1 MVDFAR
7 VKWILDNAITTWQ
20 NDPNNE
26 NPADL
31 SGHGASFSW
40 ATREALLAAVGH
52 GVKLIQ
58 VKGKG
63 QGSKAN
69 LVIDLRTGINGQN
82 RMPRGGPFVPE
93 PQIKEIEDWI
103 EADCLP

>member
-1 MVDFAR
+1 MVNFAR
-7 VKWILDNAITTWQ
+7 VQTILSDAITNWQ
-20 NDPNNE
+20 KDPNNE

-40 ATREALLAAVGH
+40 ASREALLAASGH

-58 VKGKG
+58 VQGKG
-63 QGSKAN
+63 QGEKAN

-82 RMPRGGPFVPE
+82 RMPLNGPYIPDS
-93 PQIKEIEDWI
+93 QIQEIVDWI
-103 EADCLP
+103 EADCPP